1 MADHDDGS
9 KLETA
14 VDAIL
19 AKKELETFAEYWNLA
34 KELIK
39 GVPVRACYARTDGS
53 YVNVAILTDNLV
65 FDIENSTSGATLDGV
80 AVAPINSISTVYFHA
95 GSVQTIPDSEAAQ
108 LTVVALRSGAADPG
122 PYWLAKT
129 DSERE
134 DLIHFGRA
142 LLNAVNAS

>member
-14 VDAIL
+14 VDVIL

-39 GVPVRACYARTDGS
+39 GVPVRACYARTEGS

-65 FDIENSTSGATLDGV
+65 FDIENSKSAATLDGI
-80 AVAPINSISTVYFHA
+80 AVAPIKSISSVHFCV
-95 GSVQTIPDSEAAQ
+95 GSIRTIPDSEAAQ
-108 LTVVALRSGAADPG
+108 LTVVTLESGAAAPG

-134 DLIHFGRA
+134 DLIQFGKA

>member
-1 MADHDDGS
+1 MADHDNGS
-9 KLETA
+9 KLESA

-65 FDIENSTSGATLDGV
+65 FDIENSTSAATLNGIV
-80 AVAPINSISTVYFHA
+80 VTPVKSISAVYFCP
-95 GSVQTIPDSEAAQ
+95 GSIQTIPDSEAAQ
-108 LTVVALRSGAADPG
+108 LTVVTLRSGTADSG

-134 DLIHFGRA
+134 DLIQFGKA